1 MPRGTSSDFVPTV
14 MKASFPR
21 ALTLPL
27 TGLLCAALGWWLRD
41 PGGSSISDEERASK
55 KELHV
60 AGARAGQDAPD
71 RETAR
76 QRPAGSRSHE
86 NAGDGQNEAHPGLA
100 RMMTT
105 DPADMLAM
113 MEAIGALTRMND
125 AEAKY
130 AWDELSQRTPSMGFG
145 NSLSVLYLWARMTR
159 MGESVEIPGGW
170 GAEQYQQA
178 IETEKARANLTKLEQ
193 RLESGEQLVEAEKRA
208 LLTEMMRKDPLK
220 AVDLWCLSTKPDD
233 YRSDAKWM
241 GELLTNPDTRV
252 GIMARIRAWQS
263 GGDVAGVVSNL
274 ARNWIASD
282 PAAVE
287 RWLQEPEQADVRDL
301 LMNEVVNARSLADPA
316 KAWEWSRDLP
326 EGKRLQALSTSAM
339 QFATRD
345 PAKGIE
351 MIAGLEKPA
360 EREAAI
366 KNFANIFAARDFDRW
381 QQWRDG
387 LPAAEQE
394 IANESAFSL
403 WVNMDVDKATEWLDT
418 RPSGETRDRLVAA
431 MVNYHAQKD
440 AETCAEWIRTIS
452 DASRRREAAGAA
464 LSNVGPYELEQIRL
478 ILDAAGN

>member
-1 MPRGTSSDFVPTV
+1 

-21 ALTLPL
+21 ILALPL
-27 TGLLCAALGWWLRD
+27 TGLLCLACGWWLR
-41 PGGSSISDEERASK
+41 GATGSQIDAKSALFPPPIQSTAPQAGPDASGQ
-55 KELHV
+55 H
-60 AGARAGQDAPD
+60 AARARAGVSPSGEGGNTGQHGMH
-71 RETAR
+71 
-76 QRPAGSRSHE
+76 AGVE
-86 NAGDGQNEAHPGLA
+86 
-100 RMMTT
+100 RMFTT

-113 MEAIGALTRMND
+113 MEAIGTLTRMSD
-125 AEAKY
+125 AEAKD
-130 AWDELSQRTPSMGFG
+130 AWDELSRRTPSMGFG

-159 MGESVEIPGGW
+159 MGGDVEIPAGW

-178 IETEKARANLTKLEQ
+178 IETEKARRDLAKLEN
-193 RLESGEQLVEAEKRA
+193 RLHSGEQLLEAEKRA
-208 LLTEMMRKDPLK
+208 LLTEVMRKDPLK
-220 AVDLWCLSTKPDD
+220 AVELWCLSTKPED

-241 GELLTNPDTRV
+241 GDLLTNPATRD
-252 GIMARIRAWQS
+252 GIMVRIRAWQNGS
-263 GGDVAGVVSNL
+263 DVAGVVSNL
-274 ARNWIASD
+274 ARNWIARD

-326 EGKRLQALSTSAM
+326 EEERLQALGTSAM
-339 QFATRD
+339 QLAVRD
-345 PAKGIE
+345 PASGIQL
-351 MIAGLEKPA
+351 IAGLENPG

-366 KNFANIFAARDFDRW
+366 KNFANILAAQDFDQW
-381 QQWRDG
+381 QAWRDS

-394 IANESAFSL
+394 VANESAFPL

-418 RPSGETRDRLVAA
+418 RPAGEARDRLVAA

-440 AETCAEWIRTIS
+440 PETCAEWIRTIS

-464 LSNVGPYELEQIRL
+464 LSNVGPYDLEQIRI